1 MSIETPNIQNAIRLV
16 KFYVSSTECK
26 INNYSDEDI
35 AKDISIQLNISTG
48 FREDNDRNYIITFKL
63 DIFSK
68 ESNDLDIKITASA
81 LFETES
87 SMSDE
92 FRDSHFVKSN
102 SPAIAFPFLRSFVNT
117 LTTNSGISPIL
128 LPSFNFSK

>member
-1 MSIETPNIQNAIRLV
+1 MSIETPDIQNAIRLV

-26 INNYSDEDI
+26 INNHDEDI
-35 AKDISIQLNISTG
+35 SKEISIQLNVSTG
-48 FREDNDRNYIITFKL
+48 FRKDDDRNYVVTFKL
-63 DIFSK
+63 DITSK
-68 ESNDLDIKITASA
+68 EGNDLDIKIIASA

-87 SMSDE
+87 PMTDE
-92 FRDSHFVKSN
+92 FRKSHFVKSN
-102 SPAIAFPFLRSFVNT
+102 SPAIAFPFLRSFINT